1 MLREAPDVN
10 TRPAA
15 AGEESGRRLRAEQ
28 PEQGGPSQNLA
39 VGREQGGEA
48 VRVGSAGRSRC
59 GEPGGV
65 GEGSRADRL
74 SRAGDRPGAERP
86 RAGRTPR
93 PGPADREAEAQAGKA
108 IGLAEGAQ
116 HDRRRRQV
124 RDEARGRHEIRKGL
138 VDDEQAA
145 ARGKR
150 AGQRGEAAARDD
162 CGRRGCSG

>member
-74 SRAGDRPGAERP
+74 SRAGDRPGAEGLAQGGRLGPP
-86 RAGRTPR
+86 R
-93 PGPADREAEAQAGKA
+93 DREAEAEAGKA
-108 IGLAEGAQ
+108 VGLSEGTQ

-138 VDDEQAA
+138 VDDEEAAPPCKACPSA
-145 ARGKR
+145 ARR
-150 AGQRGEAAARDD
+150 AGGTI
-162 CGRRGCSG
+162 GRRGCSG